1 MIYIYI
7 YFPFSPLVIFN
18 FDLSYVLLI
27 GQVHT
32 TWLFCALVA
41 MPSTLWNNGQMS
53 TSLPEIH
60 RVIPGGRG
68 GGSGGGTP
76 RKVGWGVQP
85 IFQHPSFIYD
95 RNLRYS
101 QPHICDL
108 AINSKPYL
116 SHDHYSKILFQ
127 THIIIGSPVHS
138 NVKLR

>member
-41 MPSTLWNNGQMS
+41 MSSTLWNNGQMS
-53 TSLPEIH
+53 TGLPENH
-60 RVIPGGRG
+60 RVIL
-68 GGSGGGTP
+68 S

-85 IFQHPSFIYD
+85 IFQHPYPIYD

-101 QPHICDL
+101 QPHLCDL

-116 SHDHYSKILFQ
+116 SHDHYSKILFEPLV
-127 THIIIGSPVHS
+127 IIGSPVHS